1 MKGQW
6 EATYDVEDRPL
17 DGYIRE
23 EHEHV
28 APRTWSCVGM
38 RMLPCSFGAMGGRQ
52 GSMGLVAVR
61 MREDEE
67 QAEIRRHCG
76 YCRGS
81 VVVQRRETLLAQ
93 ALDLVG

>member
-1 MKGQW
+1 
-6 EATYDVEDRPL
+6 
-17 DGYIRE
+17 
-23 EHEHV
+23 
-28 APRTWSCVGM
+28 
-38 RMLPCSFGAMGGRQ
+38 
-52 GSMGLVAVR
+52 MGLVAVR